1 MPRPSLSVLQHFPRS
16 GNVADLTTKYVGI
29 TLRNPLIVGS
39 AGITGRA
46 ELIARASDA
55 GVGAVVMKSLGD
67 RTWKS
72 PRMGVLN
79 RGKDLRSTTFYSVEG
94 HAKLDERQYADE
106 VAKAI
111 ATVDIPV
118 IPSFT
123 CLNDEDWVRRAKLL
137 EEAGAPAMEAD
148 ISCPHGAH
156 VLIGCDSLS
165 EVKRVTALLK
175 STVKVP
181 VIPKLTP
188 QAADPVAAALDAEAG
203 GGDAVVMFNRFTGLD
218 VDVRAQQP
226 ILHGGLA
233 GHGGPWA
240 IYYAMRW
247 ISMAYPKLKIP
258 ISSSGGV
265 FDWEDAVKM
274 LLVGATTVQTCTA
287 VILKGYGVATE
298 MVRGLERYMDEM
310 GHRTVDEFRGLAA
323 RRLQGAAT
331 IDRTRQYLAKID
343 PYLCT
348 ECGEC
353 AKLCIY
359 DAPNA
364 TADGPYAIDD
374 GCAGCGLCAYLCPS
388 GAITVGKVA
397 AR

>member
-1 MPRPSLSVLQHFPRS
+1 M
-16 GNVADLTTKYVGI
+16 ADLTTKYVGI

>member
-1 MPRPSLSVLQHFPRS
+1 M
-16 GNVADLTTKYVGI
+16 ADLTTKYVGL

-310 GHRTVDEFRGLAA
+310 GHQTVEEFRGLAA

-353 AKLCIY
+353 AKVCIY

-374 GCAGCGLCAYLCPS
+374 RCAGCGLCAYLCPS
-388 GAITVGKVA
+388 GAITVRKVA

>member
-1 MPRPSLSVLQHFPRS
+1 M
-16 GNVADLTTKYVGI
+16 ADLTTKYVGI

-233 GHGGPWA
+233 GHGGPWS